1 MGRWNPRLRAAAL
14 GISMLAG
21 PAVAAGQELPPDIQ
35 VDLYLVRADRLIQ
48 NQDYGAALEALDVV
62 LALQARHGLET
73 ATELWFRHGQVAMD
87 AGHPHTAVE
96 SVTRYLQLAGRR
108 GEHYS
113 VALVVLDQ
121 AQSRIA
127 AAAPRPQAQPARMP
141 MPQPGVTGGGEAG
154 AAGGGETGGGLTLFT
169 MVGVNSATMAFG
181 GPFNVDASQLAGVTA
196 GIGVAF
202 PLGNT
207 PLGVQLGAQWAQ
219 KGARTE
225 AGEGEVAAHADVSFQ
240 SVDFMALARISPPG
254 APDLPFYALV
264 GPYASLELDCRLAFS
279 ISQGTERVSA
289 SEDCASFNNLNT
301 RPVDFGLAAGAGFE
315 MGTGSTRVTIG
326 ALYNYGF
333 QDVDRIVGQ
342 TARHRVFNI
351 HAGIATT
358 F

>member
-1 MGRWNPRLRAAAL
+1 MCRWNPRLRAAAL
-14 GISMLAG
+14 GLAMLAG
-21 PAVAAGQELPPDIQ
+21 PAAAAGQELPPDIQ

-73 ATELWFRHGQVAMD
+73 ATELWFRHGQVALD
-87 AGHPHTAVE
+87 AGHPHTAIE
-96 SVTRYLQLAGRR
+96 SVSRYLQLAGRR

-121 AQSRIA
+121 AQSQA
-127 AAAPRPQAQPARMP
+127 AAIEPRAQAPPARMP
-141 MPQPGVTGGGEAG
+141 VPRPGLTAADQPD
-154 AAGGGETGGGLTLFT
+154 ETGGGLTLFT
-169 MVGVNSATMAFG
+169 MVGVNSATMAFAG
-181 GPFNVDASQLAGVTA
+181 QYGVDASQLT
-196 GIGVAF
+196 GITGGLGVAF
-202 PLGNT
+202 PVGST
-207 PLGVQLGAQWAQ
+207 PLGVQLSAQWAQ
-219 KGARTE
+219 KGARLE
-225 AGEGEVAAHADVSFQ
+225 AADEEAELFFDLSFQ

-254 APDLPFYALV
+254 AEDLPFHALI
-264 GPYASLELDCRLAFS
+264 GPYASLEMECRVAVS
-279 ISQGTERVSA
+279 VKQGTESLTA
-289 SEDCASFNNLNT
+289 SDDCVDFVNT
-301 RPVDFGLAAGAGFE
+301 RPVDFGLSVGAGFE

-351 HAGIATT
+351 HAGIAKT

>member
-1 MGRWNPRLRAAAL
+1 MCRWNPRLRAAAL
-14 GISMLAG
+14 GLVILAG
-21 PAVAAGQELPPDIQ
+21 PAVASGQELPPDIQ

-73 ATELWFRHGQVAMD
+73 ATELWFNHGQVALD
-87 AGHPHTAVE
+87 AGHPHTAIE

-108 GEHYS
+108 GEHYAR
-113 VALVVLDQ
+113 ALVVLDQ
-121 AQSRIA
+121 AQSRVA
-127 AAAPRPQAQPARMP
+127 AAEPRPQAPPARMP
-141 MPQPGVTGGGEAG
+141 VPQPDLTGAG
-154 AAGGGETGGGLTLFT
+154 QAVETGGGLTLFT
-169 MVGVNSATMAFG
+169 MVGVNSATMVFV
-181 GPFNVDASQLAGVTA
+181 GPVTVDASQLAGVTA

-202 PLGNT
+202 PLGST
-207 PLGVQLGAQWAQ
+207 PLGLQLGAQWAQ

-225 AGEGEVAAHADVSFQ
+225 AVEGEMAAHADVSFQ

-264 GPYASLELDCRLAFS
+264 GPYLSLELDCRFS
-279 ISQGTERVSA
+279 VSVGAGTERLSA
-289 SEDCASFNNLNT
+289 SDDCASFNDLNT
-301 RPVDFGLAAGAGFE
+301 RPVDFGLSAGAGFE

-333 QDVDRIVGQ
+333 QDVDRVVGQ
-342 TARHRVFNI
+342 TARHRVLNI
-351 HAGIATT
+351 HAGIART